1 MTGKIKKTMAG
12 ILTAALVIAPVM
24 SVNAT
29 GTTYTGTVGAGT
41 TGGNTVVDDIISENE
56 EAGKQQKNTPEPKAT
71 AQSGSQSTTE
81 GNGSGQNAVTASTPA
96 GEKTGV
102 SETVSDAETAATPEA
117 DLNQTGENESEAV
130 HQPTEKPESRDESS
144 GTAAAQVPSEDSV
157 QGIQS
162 GINGVYL
169 GTAVNGCAVITSED
183 EIRKAY
189 GISKDEKP
197 YAQFLNLNT
206 EKNPESKKALELA
219 ASAQGAEV
227 GPMLSI
233 ELGKITVGGDEGKY
247 SLLPSDGADIEIVFG
262 IPDNFAADTMSYGVA
277 CVREDG
283 TVTVWKDI
291 DDDRRTATFKTTGG
305 IGNYA
310 LIRSLGTVE
319 DDQIVLT
326 DDDVDLAALA
336 KEIENSA
343 VEGEMVVEE
352 VERNRGEAG
361 RSKAWIIAMG
371 LIGAGILATGLL
383 VAGTSRK
390 ARRRRSRKR
399 ARRNRDYDIDG

>member
-12 ILTAALVIAPVM
+12 ILAAVLVAAPVM
-24 SVNAT
+24 SVHAT
-29 GTTYTGTVGAGT
+29 GTTYTGTTGAGT
-41 TGGNTVVDDIISENE
+41 FGGNTVVDDIISENE
-56 EAGKQQKNTPEPKAT
+56 EAGKQQESTPEPT
-71 AQSGSQSTTE
+71 AAAQGGSQNTTQNTTE
-81 GNGSGQNAVTASTPA
+81 GSGSGQNAVTAVTPA
-96 GEKTGV
+96 GEKSKV
-102 SETVSDAETAATPEA
+102 SETVSDAETAATPAA
-117 DLNQTGENESEAV
+117 DLNQAEENESEASK
-130 HQPTEKPESRDESS
+130 QPKEDQESRDES
-144 GTAAAQVPSEDSV
+144 GKTTAAQVPSGDSV

-183 EIRKAY
+183 EIREAY
-189 GISKDEKP
+189 GIPKDEKP

-247 SLLPSDGADIEIVFG
+247 SLLPSDGAEIEIVFG

-283 TVTVWKDI
+283 TVTVWKDT

-319 DDQIVLT
+319 DDQIVLNDT
-326 DDDVDLAALA
+326 DVDLAALA
-336 KEIENSA
+336 EEIQNSA
-343 VEGEMVVEE
+343 VEGEMVAEE
-352 VERNRGEAG
+352 VERTRGEDG
-361 RSKAWIIAMG
+361 RSKAWMIAMG

-383 VAGTSRK
+383 IAGASRK
-390 ARRRRSRKR
+390 ARRRRNRKK
-399 ARRNRDYDIDG
+399 ARKNREY